1 MTIMALLSVQALQN
15 NCNKVTQSH
24 PHQSNG
30 LKCPLPK
37 VFQEKKTKQ
46 FTDTHREQVAIQQKY
61 GRTTT
66 GQRIT
71 VVERAEATIPSF
83 QLVPWVSFGSLPLT
97 SSLSVYRTGWPSAPA
112 I

>member
-1 MTIMALLSVQALQN
+1 MPTSKGV
-15 NCNKVTQSH
+15 S
-24 PHQSNG
+24 G
-30 LKCPLPK
+30 
-37 VFQEKKTKQ
+37 KKKKQ
-46 FTDTHREQVAIQQKY
+46 FTDTHREEVAIQQKY